1 MLRERILSA
10 VVLIPIVAAAVYLGG
25 LFLFGAVLV
34 AGLLAGYEFLALVRH
49 HDEAKPP
56 MLLGLLFIALL
67 IADGQWPQEMV
78 LRPTLLIL
86 SLALLTTQVFRG
98 NVAGSLHSWALALA
112 GGLYVGLALSFFPR
126 LRNLDLGIYWLIIAL
141 LGTWTCDSGAYFVGR
156 AYGRHPF
163 FPRISPNKTLEGA
176 LGGLITGVALVA
188 PMAHWLLDLDWGWG
202 ILLGIVLVFGAT
214 FGDLSESVIKRQ
226 VGVKDSS
233 SLIPGHGGML
243 DRIDS
248 LLFVV
253 PLVYYMSVVIRALS

>member
-10 VVLIPIVAAAVYLGG
+10 IVLIPIVAAAVYFGG
-25 LFLFGAVLV
+25 LFFLVIVLV
-34 AGLLAGYEFLALVRH
+34 TGLLAGYEFLLLAR
-49 HDEAKPP
+49 HDEARPP
-56 MLLGLLFIALL
+56 MLLGLLLIALL
-67 IADGQWPQEMV
+67 IADGQWPQAGI
-78 LRPTLLIL
+78 LRPTLLIF
-86 SLALLTTQVFRG
+86 SLALLTAQIFRG
-98 NVAGSLHSWALALA
+98 NAAGSLHSWALTLT

-126 LRNLDLGIYWLIIAL
+126 LRSLDLGIYWLIIAL

-156 AYGRHPF
+156 AYGRQPF
-163 FPRISPNKTLEGA
+163 FPKISPKKTLEGA
-176 LGGLITGVALVA
+176 VGGLVSGVALVA
-188 PMAHWLLDLDWGWG
+188 PLARWLLGLGWGWG

-233 SLIPGHGGML
+233 GLIPGHGGML

-253 PLVYYMSVVIRALS
+253 PLVYYMSVVIHALS